1 MDSIARLESDLDE
14 FLTGYIQKQEQF
26 DGYINLLNRL
36 DAVNSYLEVLGRI
49 KKASSLK
56 SKKLLWH
63 KVKICQHLDKLTYF
77 EQMIDDVAYDSSYRK
92 TRKSYALDENEDVI
106 HNSLYWPQGET
117 EV

>member
-1 MDSIARLESDLDE
+1 M
-14 FLTGYIQKQEQF
+14 
-26 DGYINLLNRL
+26 
-36 DAVNSYLEVLGRI
+36 
-49 KKASSLK
+49 
-56 SKKLLWH
+56 WH